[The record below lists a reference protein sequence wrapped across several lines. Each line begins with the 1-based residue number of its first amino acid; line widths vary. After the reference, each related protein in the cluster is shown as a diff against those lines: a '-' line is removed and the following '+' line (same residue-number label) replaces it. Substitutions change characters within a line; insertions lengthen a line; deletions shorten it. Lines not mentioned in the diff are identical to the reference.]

1 MMNTLTTRDWPCRRA
16 VGPLVLGLLLPAA
29 AALAQAEDPMVV
41 FAANIEKCKAH
52 LAVSAEPYAN
62 GDRAAALHASH
73 PIQEIGNKVIGPAAR
88 TSPEA
93 TLDDAAKRVV
103 PEECR
108 SSLAF
113 RARVL
118 ADLLSGMATEYDEAY
133 KAGKIT
139 QMVEYQDAYA
149 FFKRAQAAHRHLTPA
164 LRTKN
169 PAMAGEL
176 DGQFA
181 ALAKALPGL
190 TPPAL
195 PIPAAHMQG
204 AGWPARR
211 IPHPVRPHAPR
222 ELPGGPAGEGRQ
234 PRGLQQGGDASRALT
249 AAASRRGEPATPPWD
264 PAGRRPPR
272 AGRS

>member
-1 MMNTLTTRDWPCRRA
+1 

-52 LAVSAEPYAN
+52 LAVSAELYAN

-73 PIQEIGNKVIGPAAR
+73 PVQEIGNKVIGPAAR
-88 TSPEA
+88 TSPELGDKVRAALRRPSADLAGTTSPGQYERVVRETAA

-103 PEECR
+103 PEERR

-190 TPPAL
+190 TPPAS
-195 PIPAAHMQG
+195 PIPAAHMQ
-204 AGWPARR
+204 AMVAAMVKSL
-211 IPHPVRPHAPR
+211 IS
-222 ELPGGPAGEGRQ
+222 
-234 PRGLQQGGDASRALT
+234 AS
-249 AAASRRGEPATPPWD
+249 E
-264 PAGRRPPR
+264 
-272 AGRS
+272 